1 MNKRLINLL
10 NILFAVILAI
20 VMTSWLNLTFNNYAI
35 SPISVVYFVVG
46 LVGFN
51 YLIHKLLAIRSQQWL
66 LLATSAVV
74 TVIEELMG
82 ILVNLSQ
89 INTFSFPDV
98 KSIIIILLINM
109 IIIFQYQ
116 KNDLFKIVVAL
127 IMSFFETIAICFNFD
142 VGETLW
148 SWVLVV
154 GSINLLINLVS
165 LKYVRKRSYWLLS
178 SIAGILFSLALV
190 LGKQLYDN
198 YQFPAF
204 NVATILTFMGFV
216 LFWTAIVALIINYV
230 INTQNVFSSNQ
241 QNSPIQNWFNQL
253 KHPWLWS
260 AVVTFII
267 FIPAI
272 IALAPGIWSYD
283 TPYQYFSMTRNN
295 WNMGQPIASMMIV
308 YFFVQIIGVN
318 FLHSV
323 ATGLFIMIVVQ
334 FILAAVIFGYGFKVL
349 NRWQLPWILQVVV
362 WSWWTLHITNWTS
375 LAQSNTKDTWC
386 GLAAVLIMIF
396 LLEMWQ
402 DGPKFFHSY
411 GKLVLLIL
419 SLFVF
424 LTFRNSSR
432 LVLIMFLPFWLGVCW
447 KYWKQ
452 IVAIIVA
459 TGALFYLFNGPVV
472 HSLPSSAVDVNQGG
486 GVRNMDNVGGL
497 KAQIIF
503 GGYVNA
509 GNKFSLADKQLL
521 WTILPKGTPEQY
533 SHFYSP
539 QFADQANTVWGQLG
553 VHYHHI
559 YQGNYNQRR
568 SKMMKQII
576 SHYPLATLQV
586 ILNQNLGWYYP
597 QSTYPSKSGNI
608 YNEVI
613 NETKN
618 GPMKKDGVIINNW
631 KLFPS
636 LYQLI
641 YGLEQDGTYYQYP
654 VIASFFDP
662 AFWGWIILVVLLI
675 LIAQKS
681 WKALTISFFM
691 TIQWATLWA
700 APVVL
705 VRYIYPVFLCLPLL
719 AIMIYIRK
727 SKLDVIE

>member
-1 MNKRLINLL
+1 MIKKTRDNVVIIIAF
-10 NILFAVILAI
+10 ILSA
-20 VMTSWLNLTFNNYAI
+20 VMTSWLNSTFNNYSI
-35 SPISVVYFVVG
+35 SPISVVYFIAS
-46 LVGFN
+46 LIGF
-51 YLIHKLLAIRSQQWL
+51 YSLLHRLFELKPQQWL
-66 LLATSAVV
+66 LLASSVVV
-74 TVIEELMG
+74 TLIEELIG
-82 ILVNLSQ
+82 ILVNLLQ
-89 INTFSFPDV
+89 INTFSFPDI
-98 KSIIIILLINM
+98 KSIILLLLINM
-109 IIIFQYQ
+109 IIVFQCQ
-116 KNDLFKIVVAL
+116 KKDLFKIIVSVVMT
-127 IMSFFETIAICFNFD
+127 IFETIAIWFNFD

-230 INTQNVFSSNQ
+230 INTQNLLSSNL
-241 QNSPIQNWFNQL
+241 QNSLIQNWFNQL

-260 AVVTFII
+260 SVITFIV
-267 FIPAI
+267 FIPAVM
-272 IALAPGIWSYD
+272 ALAPGIWSYD
-283 TPYQYFSMTRNN
+283 TPFQYFSMMGNN
-295 WNMGQPIASMMIV
+295 WNMGQPIASMLVI

-318 FLHSV
+318 LLHSL

-334 FILAAVIFGYGFKVL
+334 FTLAAVIFGYGFKVL

-375 LAQSNTKDTWC
+375 LAQSNTKDAWC

-402 DGPKFFHSY
+402 DGPNFFHSY
-411 GKLVLLIL
+411 GKMTLLII
-419 SLFVF
+419 SFFIF
-424 LTFRNSSR
+424 LTFRSSSK
-432 LVLIMFLPFWLGVCW
+432 LVLIMFLPFWVGFCW

-452 IVAIIVA
+452 IVVIIVA
-459 TGALFYLFNGPVV
+459 TGSLFYLFNGPIV
-472 HSLPSSAVDVNQGG
+472 HTLPSAEVDVNKGG
-486 GVRNMDNVGGL
+486 GVKTIDGMGGTL
-497 KAQIIF
+497 RAQIIF
-503 GGYVNA
+503 GSYVNA
-509 GNKFSLADKQLL
+509 GHKFSSADKQLL

-533 SHFYSP
+533 VHLYSP
-539 QFADQANTVWGQLG
+539 QFADLSSKVWVELG
-553 VHYHHI
+553 SHYPNI
-559 YQGNYNQRR
+559 YRGHYKQRR
-568 SKMMKQII
+568 SQMIKRIVL
-576 SHYPLATLQV
+576 HYPKAILQV

-618 GPMKKDGVIINNW
+618 GPMIKDGVIINNW
-631 KLFPS
+631 KLWPS
-636 LYQLI
+636 LYQFI

-662 AFWGWIILVVLLI
+662 AFWGWLMLIILLT

-681 WKALTISFFM
+681 WSELLISFFVL
-691 TIQWATLWA
+691 IQWATLWA

-705 VRYIYPVFLCLPLL
+705 VRYIYPIFLCLPLL
-719 AIMIYIRK
+719 LVSPYFRK
-727 SKLDVIE
+727 SK